1 MKIYLTFILTL
12 VTVAS
17 SMNSF
22 GQKSLPDTTFLLRKI
37 NKGTYHA
44 IFIDSSKTSRF
55 YDQISNFRFGHFDQ
69 ETYEYSLKFLRDRNI
84 NLPKTPID
92 DLPKKWIVLKYY
104 KGQYFTYKPS
114 DLYFHYQAEITDS
127 TFTDFTGEGPIAN
140 KILNYSKID
149 NNTFLFLLTG
159 VHSQNRSLTIHLV
172 NSQHGIAVFE
182 ERLKD
187 NLSIY
192 YLMIDANKIRQLPVI
207 VNYCETQKQ
216 LEFVFDNPDYKMLIG
231 LK

>member
-12 VTVAS
+12 VTVALA
-17 SMNSF
+17 MNSF

-127 TFTDFTGEGPIAN
+127 TFTDFYRTIAN

-172 NSQHGIAVFE
+172 NSSMELQY
-182 ERLKD
+182 LKRD
-187 NLSIY
+187 
-192 YLMIDANKIRQLPVI
+192 
-207 VNYCETQKQ
+207 
-216 LEFVFDNPDYKMLIG
+216 
-231 LK
+231 